1 MKTHTRHLLTLAV
14 LLGFTAPIGAQT
26 SAVPDQISYQGFV
39 TDTGGN
45 PIGNSTPENRT
56 IVFRIWDHPTN
67 TAAPNLIYSE
77 QQVVTIS
84 RGEFSVLVGDG
95 TAVTGTPLGYSE
107 TTKGKPTVTIPMAF
121 GGTTRFIG
129 ISVYESNGG
138 VAPEISPRQ
147 RVVSSAYAYRARFA
161 ETLGSNGGT
170 AISTLNDGRVGVGNT
185 NPPSLFTI
193 TGANTS
199 TSTSTPQ
206 MVITADDVT
215 ERLRLGVDSTGNGT
229 GFIQSFKEGTGAQN
243 LLLNPGG
250 GNVGINTTTPL
261 STLHVNGIISARTST
276 AAHGYVALQPGSSN
290 DDGYIEWYKPNGSR
304 SAFMGS
310 SGLNNLQLTLGGTH
324 NFLITGNGSV
334 GIGNTA
340 PTAKLDVTGG
350 IKSTGGGG
358 YTFNTGDLDGGLFSP
373 NDGVVTLRTNNTERL
388 RVDGSGNVGVGS
400 STINHRL
407 QVSGNVMLGTGQ
419 PNLSFTPI
427 GDTLYLGQPRKYLST
442 TLGTAVGGSTD
453 WVNLMCHSLSAGIIF
468 GGATTDATPHS
479 NPAVYMAI
487 KPSGN
492 VGIGTTTPGE
502 RLTVVGSGTTS
513 ASTAL
518 SVFNSGLGTLLSVR
532 NDGNVGIGTTTP
544 AQKLDVIGGTQ
555 SQWLELRV
563 NNGSS
568 YIDFSS
574 NTTTDY
580 HARIIWQGTTT
591 NRLDFEAPR
600 FVFTGGRIGVG
611 TTGPTC
617 PLDVRGG
624 TDVVLNGNYTSIRS
638 EWFVQAFG
646 YGTMSDQRIK
656 QIVDRSSPVSDLDT
670 VMKLK
675 VTNYQMK
682 AQVMKGNPVHKGLIA
697 QEVEK
702 VIPEAVLK
710 SEAYVPE
717 IFELAKVAE
726 YNSESKSLKVT
737 MGKPHGLAVGDMVMI
752 TSKDAE
758 TDQSH
763 YLKVTQVT
771 DEKAFVVGDVAAGI
785 KKAFVFGKQVKD
797 FRSVDYNRIYT
808 TGIGA
813 IQQIKREKDAEVK
826 ALKEENT
833 ELKARVI
840 ALEAQTQRLA
850 DLEAKDKAREAK
862 LAAIEK
868 LLLAR
873 DKGVAQPVLL
883 KKSAGSAE

>member
-67 TAAPNLIYSE
+67 TGLEHLIYSE

-84 RGEFSVLVGDG
+84 KGEFSVLVGDG
-95 TAVTGTPLGYSE
+95 IAVTGE
-107 TTKGKPTVTIPMAF
+107 TNKGKPTVTIPTAF
-121 GGTTRFIG
+121 AGTTRFIG

-147 RVVSSAYAYRARFA
+147 RIVSSAYAYRARFA

-243 LLLNPGG
+243 LLLNPSG

-261 STLHVNGIISARTST
+261 NTLHVNGIISARTSN

-388 RVDGSGNVGVGS
+388 RVDGSGNVGIGTNAPSAPLAVRATS
-400 STINHRL
+400 NTSPSTNGLFVSNPTNSANNHAI
-407 QVSGNVMLGTGQ
+407 LG
-419 PNLSFTPI
+419 
-427 GDTLYLGQPRKYLST
+427 LST
-442 TLGTAVGGSTD
+442 QAAGGNPMLAFDVVANAGYTIGIDNADDRLKISRD
-453 WVNLMCHSLSAGIIF
+453 W
-468 GGATTDATPHS
+468 GAFTNTMMTF
-479 NPAVYMAI
+479 
-487 KPSGN
+487 
-492 VGIGTTTPGE
+492 T
-502 RLTVVGSGTTS
+502 GSG
-513 ASTAL
+513 
-518 SVFNSGLGTLLSVR
+518 
-532 NDGNVGIGTTTP
+532 DVGIGTTTP
-544 AQKLDVIGGTQ
+544 AHKLDVIGGTQ
-555 SQWLELRV
+555 SQWLELRA
-563 NNGSS
+563 NSGTP

-868 LLLAR
+868 LLLAAE
-873 DKGVAQPVLL
+873 KGTVKPVSL
-883 KKSAGSAE
+883 KKSAGGAE

>member
-1 MKTHTRHLLTLAV
+1 MKTKHHLLIAALLLLPAWAV
-14 LLGFTAPIGAQT
+14 AQTIT
-26 SAVPDQISYQGFV
+26 SAVPGTISYQGRV
-39 TDTGGN
+39 L
-45 PIGNSTPENRT
+45 NSSGSLVGAGTPVNRT
-56 IVFRIWDHPTN
+56 VIFRIWDHPSN
-67 TAAPNLIYSE
+67 TLTGNLLYSE
-77 QQVVTIS
+77 QQTVTIAE
-84 RGEFSVLVGDG
+84 GEFSVLVGQG
-95 TAVTGTPLGYSE
+95 TGTSIQTFGYSE
-107 TTKGKPTVTIPMAF
+107 TAKGPPTISLPNVFNGATRYLGVT
-121 GGTTRFIG
+121 
-129 ISVYESNGG
+129 
-138 VAPEISPRQ
+138 VAAGASIQLTDNEITPRQ
-147 RVVSSAYAYRARFA
+147 QIVGSAFAFRARFA
-161 ETLGSNGGT
+161 ESVGSNGVA
-170 AISTLNDGRVGVGNT
+170 AITT
-185 NPPSLFTI
+185 
-193 TGANTS
+193 
-199 TSTSTPQ
+199 
-206 MVITADDVT
+206 
-215 ERLRLGVDSTGNGT
+215 VD
-229 GFIQSFKEGTGAQN
+229 
-243 LLLNPGG
+243 G
-250 GNVGINTTTPL
+250 GNVGIGVPNPTSP
-261 STLHVNGIISARTST
+261 LHVNGTVTAGTFSGSGANLTNLNASNLSSGTVGDARLTSN
-276 AAHGYVALQPGSSN
+276 VALLN
-290 DDGYIEWYKPNGSR
+290 R
-304 SAFMGS
+304 SPQTF
-310 SGLNNLQLTLGGTH
+310 SG
-324 NFLITGNGSV
+324 
-334 GIGNTA
+334 A
-340 PTAKLDVTGG
+340 
-350 IKSTGGGG
+350 
-358 YTFNTGDLDGGLFSP
+358 
-373 NDGVVTLRTNNTERL
+373 
-388 RVDGSGNVGVGS
+388 
-400 STINHRL
+400 IN
-407 QVSGNVMLGTGQ
+407 
-419 PNLSFTPI
+419 SF
-427 GDTLYLGQPRKYLST
+427 
-442 TLGTAVGGSTD
+442 
-453 WVNLMCHSLSAGIIF
+453 
-468 GGATTDATPHS
+468 
-479 NPAVYMAI
+479 
-487 KPSGN
+487 SGN
-492 VGIGTTTPGE
+492 VGIGTTTPG
-502 RLTVVGSGTTS
+502 
-513 ASTAL
+513 AP
-518 SVFNSGLGTLLSVR
+518 LSVR
-532 NDGNVGIGTTTP
+532 ATSNTSPSTNGLFVSNPTNSANNHAILGLSTQGAAGNPMLAFDIVANAGYTIGIDNADDRLKISRDWGAFTNTMMTFTGSGDVGIGTTTP
-544 AQKLDVIGGTQ
+544 AHKLDVIGGTQ
-555 SQWLELRV
+555 SQWLELRA
-563 NNGSS
+563 NSGTP

-771 DEKAFVVGDVAAGI
+771 NEKAFVVGDVAAGI

-868 LLLAR
+868 LLLAAE
-873 DKGVAQPVLL
+873 KGTVKPVSL
-883 KKSAGSAE
+883 KKSAGGAE

>member
-84 RGEFSVLVGDG
+84 KGEFSVLVGDG
-95 TAVTGTPLGYSE
+95 IAVTGE
-107 TTKGKPTVTIPMAF
+107 DNKGKPTVTIPMAF
-121 GGTTRFIG
+121 AGTTRFIG

-147 RVVSSAYAYRARFA
+147 RIVSSAYAYRARFA

-243 LLLNPGG
+243 LLLNPSG
-250 GNVGINTTTPL
+250 GN
-261 STLHVNGIISARTST
+261 
-276 AAHGYVALQPGSSN
+276 
-290 DDGYIEWYKPNGSR
+290 
-304 SAFMGS
+304 
-310 SGLNNLQLTLGGTH
+310 
-324 NFLITGNGSV
+324 V

-340 PTAKLDVTGG
+340 PTARLDVTGG
-350 IKSTGGGG
+350 IKAAGASGF
-358 YTFNTGDLDGGLFSP
+358 TFNTGDLDGGLFSP
-373 NDGVVTLRTNNTERL
+373 ADGVVTLRTNNTERL
-388 RVDGSGNVGVGS
+388 RVDGSGNVGIGTTTPGERLTIVGS
-400 STINHRL
+400 GSTNTSTALSVWNSATTSLLHVRND
-407 QVSGNVMLGTGQ
+407 GNVGIGTNAPAARLDVAGKASAFAVQ
-419 PNLSFTPI
+419 ARSSVTSRDQGGYLEWNLNLQGETNINNQKGS
-427 GDTLYLGQPRKYLST
+427 G
-442 TLGTAVGGSTD
+442 VGGFTFNE
-453 WVNLMCHSLSAGIIF
+453 V
-468 GGATTDATPHS
+468 DANNSYTERMRIS
-479 NPAVYMAI
+479 G
-487 KPSGN
+487 SGN
-492 VGIGTTTPGE
+492 VGIGTTTPG
-502 RLTVVGSGTTS
+502 
-513 ASTAL
+513 AP
-518 SVFNSGLGTLLSVR
+518 LSVR
-532 NDGNVGIGTTTP
+532 ATSNTSPSTNGLFVSNPTNSANNHAILGLSTQGAAGNPMLAFDIVGNAGYTIGIDNADDRLKISRDWGAFTNTMMTFTGSGDVGIGTTTP
-544 AQKLDVIGGTQ
+544 AHKLDVIGGTQ
-555 SQWLELRV
+555 SQWLELRA
-563 NNGSS
+563 NSGTP

-868 LLLAR
+868 LLLAAE
-873 DKGVAQPVLL
+873 KGTVKPVSL
-883 KKSAGSAE
+883 KKSAGGAE

>member
-14 LLGFTAPIGAQT
+14 LLGFAAPIGAQT

-67 TAAPNLIYSE
+67 TGLEHLIYSE

-84 RGEFSVLVGDG
+84 KGEFSVLVGDG
-95 TAVTGTPLGYSE
+95 VAVTGE
-107 TTKGKPTVTIPMAF
+107 TNKGKPTVTIPTAF
-121 GGTTRFIG
+121 AGTTRFIG

-147 RVVSSAYAYRARFA
+147 RIVSSAYAYRARFA

-388 RVDGSGNVGVGS
+388 RVDGSGNVGIGTANPVY
-400 STINHRL
+400 RL
-407 QVSGNVMLGTGQ
+407 QVTGGNAVVSGATATDSFGFVGVTNTGVERYCLGFAGGAG
-419 PNLSFTPI
+419 SW
-427 GDTLYLGQPRKYLST
+427 ST
-442 TLGTAVGGSTD
+442 DAAVGDAVLRSSTGKLLLLSGSGA
-453 WVNLMCHSLSAGIIF
+453 SAICIN
-468 GGATTDATPHS
+468 T
-479 NPAVYMAI
+479 NN
-487 KPSGN
+487 N

-883 KKSAGSAE
+883 KKSADGAE